1 MLYCLGGGHELLSAS
16 TVAILSI
23 LNADKSNPTEHSTWI
38 YLKQHITWFQR
49 NSETTII
56 SCSVYSITDFYKVI
70 WNKHQEVGIVYEF
83 TEKAY
88 QEYSS
93 LDFEVTQTMN
103 DAWEH
108 GEADFKVKLLLKRD
122 NDIVF

>member
-38 YLKQHITWFQR
+38 YLKKHITWFQR

-56 SCSVYSITDFYKVI
+56 SCSVYSITDIYKVI
-70 WNKHQEVGIVYEF
+70 WNKHQEGGIVYEF

-88 QEYSS
+88 QEYRT
-93 LDFEVTQTMN
+93 LDLEVTQTMN

-108 GEADFKVKLLLKRD
+108 GEADFSISK
-122 NDIVF
+122 DINYFLR